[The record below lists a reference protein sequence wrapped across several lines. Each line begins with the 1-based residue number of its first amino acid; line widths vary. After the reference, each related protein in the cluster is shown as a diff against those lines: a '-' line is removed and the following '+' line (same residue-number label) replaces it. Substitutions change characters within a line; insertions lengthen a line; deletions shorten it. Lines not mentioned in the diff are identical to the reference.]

1 MNDFVDMDMKKMFS
15 IRAGRGFTLMETL
28 LAIALVGVLLSIF
41 LTVFV
46 PARGLV
52 RQALTRQESERI
64 TGILRSELSMLRGDE
79 RADSGAK
86 SSSENQ
92 YLTTF
97 DKGFHWLRK
106 TSKPSSAIV
115 VFSYRADLS
124 KPARKDGTYPAVPA
138 GKSVPGKDVQLV
150 SIACPMDDP
159 LHRDD
164 IRDAVGPVF
173 LVKMTQLE
181 LKSNGEYRMASSP
194 GVISQA
200 SSPENYVS
208 QAGQRDAWGGVIFC
222 RAEFYHMSP
231 PNPARYKGKTWK
243 KLGRPLFS
251 ANLSFRR

>member
-1 MNDFVDMDMKKMFS
+1 MTTKKS
-15 IRAGRGFTLMETL
+15 LRGFTLMETL

-64 TGILRSELSMLRGDE
+64 TGILRSELSFLRADE
-79 RADSGAK
+79 IADSGAK
-86 SSSENQ
+86 ASSENK
-92 YLTTF
+92 YLSTF

-106 TSKPSSAIV
+106 TSRPSSAIV
-115 VFSYRADLS
+115 IFSYRADLS
-124 KPARKDGTYPAVPA
+124 KPARKDGSFPVVPA
-138 GKSVPGKDVQLV
+138 GKSVPGKNMQLV
-150 SIACPMDDP
+150 TIACPMDDP
-159 LHRDD
+159 VHRDD

-181 LKSNGEYRMASSP
+181 LKSNGEYRLASSP
-194 GVISQA
+194 GVISAA

-208 QAGQRDAWGGVIFC
+208 QPGDRNAWGGAIFC
-222 RAEFYHMSP
+222 RADFYHMTP
-231 PNPARYKGKTWK
+231 PNPARYKGKSWN

-251 ANLSFRR
+251 ANLSFHR

>member
-1 MNDFVDMDMKKMFS
+1 MKKVHMARS
-15 IRAGRGFTLMETL
+15 LRGFTLMETL

-64 TGILRSELSMLRGDE
+64 TGILRAELSMLRADE
-79 RADSGAK
+79 MADSGAT

-92 YLTTF
+92 YLSTF

-106 TSKPSSAIV
+106 TSQPSSAIV

-124 KPARKDGTYPAVPA
+124 KPVRKDGTYPAVPA

-159 LHRDD
+159 VHRDD

-181 LKSNGEYRMASSP
+181 LKSDGEYRMTGSP
-194 GVISQA
+194 GVVSKA
-200 SSPENYVS
+200 ASPEQYVS
-208 QAGQRDAWGGVIFC
+208 QSGQRDAWGGALFC

-231 PNPARYKGKTWK
+231 PNPARYKGKNWK

>member
-1 MNDFVDMDMKKMFS
+1 MKKMFS

-159 LHRDD
+159 VHRDD

-181 LKSNGEYRMASSP
+181 LKSNGEYRMAGSP

-200 SSPENYVS
+200 SAPENYVS

>member
-1 MNDFVDMDMKKMFS
+1 
-15 IRAGRGFTLMETL
+15 METL

-64 TGILRSELSMLRGDE
+64 TGILRAELSTL
-79 RADSGAK
+79 RADEIAGSNA
-86 SSSENQ
+86 SSSTENQ
-92 YLTTF
+92 YLSTF

-106 TSKPSSAIV
+106 TARPSSAIV

-159 LHRDD
+159 VHRDD

-181 LKSNGEYRMASSP
+181 LKSDGEYRLVNSP
-194 GVISQA
+194 GSISQA
-200 SSPENYVS
+200 TSPENYVS
-208 QAGQRDAWGGVIFC
+208 RAGQREAWGGVLFC
-222 RAEFYHMSP
+222 RADFYHMSP
-231 PNPARYKGKTWK
+231 PNPARYKGKNWK

-251 ANLSFRR
+251 ANLSIRR

>member
-1 MNDFVDMDMKKMFS
+1 MKQNLSFS
-15 IRAGRGFTLMETL
+15 RLRGFTLMETL

-64 TGILRSELSMLRGDE
+64 TGILRAELSMLRADE
-79 RADSGAK
+79 IADSNAT
-86 SSSENQ
+86 SSSENK
-92 YLTTF
+92 YLSTF

-106 TSKPSSAIV
+106 TSRPSSAIV
-115 VFSYRADLS
+115 IFSYRADLS

-138 GKSVPGKDVQLV
+138 SKSVPGKNMQLV

-159 LHRDD
+159 VHRDD

-181 LKSNGEYRMASSP
+181 LKGEGEYRMAGSP
-194 GVISQA
+194 GTVSQA
-200 SSPENYVS
+200 SNPENYVS
-208 QAGQRDAWGGVIFC
+208 QAGQRDAWGGALFC

-231 PNPARYKGKTWK
+231 PNPARYKGKSWN

-251 ANLSFRR
+251 ANMSFRR

>member
-1 MNDFVDMDMKKMFS
+1 MKKFLS
-15 IRAGRGFTLMETL
+15 FQRLRGFTLMETL

-64 TGILRSELSMLRGDE
+64 TGILRAELSTL
-79 RADSGAK
+79 RADEIAGSNA
-86 SSSENQ
+86 SSSTENQ
-92 YLTTF
+92 YLSTF

-106 TSKPSSAIV
+106 TARPSSAIV

-159 LHRDD
+159 VHRDD

-181 LKSNGEYRMASSP
+181 LKSDGEYRLVNSP
-194 GVISQA
+194 GSISQA
-200 SSPENYVS
+200 TSPENYVS
-208 QAGQRDAWGGVIFC
+208 RAGQREAWGGVLFC
-222 RAEFYHMSP
+222 RADFYHMSP
-231 PNPARYKGKTWK
+231 PNPARYKGKNWK

-251 ANLSFRR
+251 ANLSIRR